1 VSTPKTTHTLLILDT
16 PSLLL
21 HTTTPPITS
30 TALSTL
36 FLTLRNLPTVHS
48 AIVSIPADGPFLAPA
63 ASLATAHF
71 HGQRYVPNGRGAG
84 ASLEGGGHEA
94 LESENAAFTVGA
106 VQAARCVVQCR
117 ALGTGWAE
125 DVSGVV
131 RVTRGGC
138 CDGEETDTDDT
149 GEPVQEGEWLYYIGG
164 DGGVKVWGRG
174 DSGR

>member
-1 VSTPKTTHTLLILDT
+1 
-16 PSLLL
+16 
-21 HTTTPPITS
+21 
-30 TALSTL
+30 
-36 FLTLRNLPTVHS
+36 
-48 AIVSIPADGPFLAPA
+48 
-63 ASLATAHF
+63 
-71 HGQRYVPNGRGAG
+71 VPGGRGAG
-84 ASLEGGGHEA
+84 ASLESGGYEA
-94 LESENAAFTVGA
+94 LESENAAFMVGA

-138 CDGEETDTDDT
+138 CDDDEEPDAEADHDIPA
-149 GEPVQEGEWLYYIGG
+149 PVQVGEWLYYIGG

>member
-1 VSTPKTTHTLLILDT
+1 
-16 PSLLL
+16 
-21 HTTTPPITS
+21 
-30 TALSTL
+30 
-36 FLTLRNLPTVHS
+36 
-48 AIVSIPADGPFLAPA
+48 
-63 ASLATAHF
+63 
-71 HGQRYVPNGRGAG
+71 
-84 ASLEGGGHEA
+84 

-138 CDGEETDTDDT
+138 CDEEEETGADST
-149 GEPVQEGEWLYYIGG
+149 GVEAERDNHEPVQEGEWLYYIGG